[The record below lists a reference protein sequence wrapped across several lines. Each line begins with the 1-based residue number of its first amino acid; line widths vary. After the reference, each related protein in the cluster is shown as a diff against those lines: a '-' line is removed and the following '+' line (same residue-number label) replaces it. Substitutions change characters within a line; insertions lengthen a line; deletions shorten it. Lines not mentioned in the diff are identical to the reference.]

1 MYNPLKHLAKS
12 LYDGTWDDE
21 VYMILFLFMPVFAVI
36 ILIMSIICVT
46 GNMEPNALGDLAKV
60 LPPNHVAWKFI
71 AISLGISV
79 ISIILAILASEK
91 YPVDSENRFIFVIY
105 MYSFVVFSGSIL
117 IILSYFILDAI
128 IRILFVKLFDGLN
141 NTLEYIFKQFKPK
154 KPSNIT
160 EKSMI
165 NSYNQ
170 LLKR

>member
-1 MYNPLKHLAKS
+1 MFKPVKHLAKS
-12 LYDGTWDDE
+12 LYDGTWEDE
-21 VYMILFLFMPVFAVI
+21 PYMFFILLMALFSVV
-36 ILIMSIICVT
+36 ILIMSIICIT
-46 GNMEPNALGDLAKV
+46 GNMEPRELSDLAKV
-60 LPPNHVAWKFI
+60 LPPDHVAWKFI
-71 AISLGISV
+71 TISLSISIISV
-79 ISIILAILASEK
+79 ILSIMASER

-117 IILSYFILDAI
+117 IVLSYSILAFII
-128 IRILFVKLFDGLN
+128 STLFTGIN

-170 LLKR
+170 FLRH